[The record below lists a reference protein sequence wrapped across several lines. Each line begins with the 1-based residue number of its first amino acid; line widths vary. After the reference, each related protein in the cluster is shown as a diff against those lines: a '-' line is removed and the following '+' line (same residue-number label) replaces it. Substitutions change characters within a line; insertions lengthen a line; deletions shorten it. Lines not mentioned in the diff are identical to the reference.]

1 MSKKLL
7 GRVGVDAGM
16 LMIGDP
22 CYFIGKDSTV
32 NKEVFKTWDEACKK
46 LFCAAGGD
54 HGRNHPYLIN
64 SGCGA
69 LLGIAMGTTYGDGQY
84 PVYLETYKDGQG
96 HDRRRLMV
104 ELD

>member
-7 GRVGVDAGM
+7 GHVGVDAGM

-32 NKEVFKTWDEACKK
+32 NTKVFPTWADACNK
-46 LFCAAGGD
+46 LFCADGVD
-54 HGRNHPYLIN
+54 HKKPYLIR
-64 SGCGA
+64 STCGA
-69 LLGIAMGTTYGDGQY
+69 LLGIAVSTTHGDGSY
-84 PVYLETYKDGQG
+84 PVHLETYKDGRG
-96 HDRRRLMV
+96 CARRRLTV